1 MKYLL
6 LLAFLAQHTFGF
18 IPTKGFT
25 LDGKFARS
33 ISPGKFILER
43 SYRFENQKSD
53 ARFLNMN
60 SKKNDES
67 DPLPQASLHAN
78 LQKKYRNNKLIV
90 KSEGSGVQDKTEKL
104 MTPTLKTVP
113 LMERSSFY
121 YPDKVEV
128 LDAME
133 PFVQTKV
140 DEMLLETGNESWQ
153 PQDFLPDLTKPDWEE
168 ELKLFRKASEGL
180 SDDLLV
186 VLVGD
191 MITEEALPTYQTLLN
206 SFEGCDD
213 PTGTSSSAWAQW
225 SRGWTSEENRH
236 GDLLNKYLYLTGR
249 VDMRAIECTIQH
261 LITDGFDPKAAK
273 DPYKGFIY
281 TSFQE
286 RATKIS
292 HVNVAK
298 MARQQGDPNLSLICS
313 KIGGD
318 EARHEKAYQAFMTKI
333 FELDPDGA
341 MCALN
346 DVLKNQITMPACLM
360 TDGHE
365 NSNPLE
371 GSETSQLFD
380 KFSVTAQKT
389 GVYTAIDYAEITQHL
404 VDTWDLKNLKTF
416 ASPEAQKAQEYVCN
430 LPDRYK
436 RLADRGMKKVMNTP
450 TSPFSWIY
458 DREA

>member
-1 MKYLL
+1 MRYLL
-6 LLAFLAQHTFGF
+6 LLGFLAQ
-18 IPTKGFT
+18 
-25 LDGKFARS
+25 FAFAFVPEKIAFRQRIITGS
-33 ISPGKFILER
+33 SVRDILKIKR
-43 SYRFENQKSD
+43 CSDSRFPKVTRCSSMNKSTD
-53 ARFLNMN
+53 D
-60 SKKNDES
+60 KNNAS
-67 DPLPQASLHAN
+67 SQHSLHSN
-78 LQKKYRNNKLIV
+78 LQSKYRNNKIIV
-90 KSEGSGVQDKTEKL
+90 NSEGSGVQEKIVKSKL
-104 MTPTLKTVP
+104 STLKEVP
-113 LMERSSFY
+113 SLERSSFY
-121 YPDKVEV
+121 YPEKVEI

-133 PFVQTKV
+133 PFVQKKV
-140 DEMLLETGNESWQ
+140 DEMLLETGTESWQ
-153 PQDFLPDLTKPDWEE
+153 PQDFLPDLTTPDWEE
-168 ELKLFRKASEGL
+168 ELRLFRKASEGL
-180 SDDLLV
+180 SDELLV
-186 VLVGD
+186 VLIGD

-249 VDMRAIECTIQH
+249 VDMRAIECTVQH
-261 LITDGFDPKAAK
+261 LITDGFNPKAAK

-292 HVNVAK
+292 HTNVAK
-298 MARQQGDPNLSLICS
+298 LARQQGDPKLSLICS

-318 EARHEKAYQAFMTKI
+318 EARHEKAYQAFMSKI

-360 TDGHE
+360 TDGNE
-365 NSNPLE
+365 NNNRLD
-371 GSETSQLFD
+371 GMETSQLFD
-380 KFSVTAQKT
+380 KFSITAQKT

-404 VDTWDLKNLKTF
+404 VETWDLKNLKTF
-416 ASPEAQKAQEYVCN
+416 TSPEALKAQEYVCD
-430 LPDRYK
+430 LPERYRK
-436 RLADRGMKKVMNTP
+436 LADRGLKKVMNTP
-450 TSPFSWIY
+450 ASPFSWIY